1 MISKGRCGLGT
12 NDADYCIEGYE
23 RLCAAIVE
31 RAAMDYKGAL
41 LRLRRHPGDTSA
53 QRIVSDCERF
63 FRNDI
68 SMYVD
73 MDGEMIMNKI
83 RENVERQVVR

>member
-1 MISKGRCGLGT
+1 MISKERCRLGT
-12 NDADYCIEGYE
+12 NDTDYCIEGYE

-31 RAAMDYKGAL
+31 RAAIDYKGAL
-41 LRLRRHPGDTSA
+41 LRLRRHPYDTSA
-53 QRIVSDCERF
+53 QRMVSDCERF
-63 FRNDI
+63 FRNEI

>member
-1 MISKGRCGLGT
+1 MTLKERCRLGV
-12 NDADYCIEGYE
+12 NDTDYCVEGYE
-23 RLCAAIVE
+23 RLCVAIVE

-41 LRLRRHPGDTSA
+41 LRLRRHPYDASA
-53 QRIVSDCERF
+53 QRMVNDCERF
-63 FRNDI
+63 FRNEI